1 MDGAV
6 YFRILEVLMLVNF
19 TSGVFRSEK
28 EMELYQFRWSQVRDK
43 YLPRLREKGLVRYDS
58 MKIWNKHGKTQ
69 MGWLFEYTDPEAYKR
84 CQSIFKEI
92 ETDMGDLELQLTTY
106 RGVVT
111 DDYDWKS

>member
-1 MDGAV
+1 MCP
-6 YFRILEVLMLVNF
+6 EVLTLVNF

-43 YLPRLREKGLVRYDS
+43 YLPLLREQGLVRYAG

-69 MGWLFEYTDPEAYKR
+69 MGWLFEYSDPEAYKR

-92 ETDMGDLELQLTTY
+92 EADMGDLELQLTAY
-106 RGVVT
+106 RGVVIE
-111 DDYDWKS
+111 DYDWKS